1 MAYGTR
7 GRARGNAH
15 QDTVRLTGV
24 RAAGAA
30 RGRRTWLERVA
41 DGAITFPVVVGVI
54 HLVIVQLAA
63 SLGFRY
69 GNSFVTS
76 APYNQEC
83 AGNPDFPACSLEA
96 PLGGLTQDIVGPFR
110 LWDGLWYK
118 LIAQEG
124 YGFRDALAAFWPL
137 YPWSMRAVHD
147 LFGISYDLAG
157 YLISNISFVVALIL
171 LYRLISIDFDD
182 VVARRTLWAIAL
194 FPTSFFFSAVY
205 TESLFLMLAVGALLA
220 ARRGNWWVAGL
231 VGLLA
236 ALTRSYGVLLL
247 VPFAVLFLQQ
257 FRFNVVRW
265 LPNAIPA
272 ALPALGPI
280 IFGWRL
286 ANIDESWGKFWA
298 FKDVQEQWA
307 RRSEMPWD
315 TLRWAFSN
323 SPHGEELGVRAGADW
338 SWIGDLFDN
347 LGWDTLT
354 SGVFRERVGNSD
366 TLELLA
372 TLLFLGLAVIGL
384 KMLPLYQS
392 AFLIPGLVI
401 PLFQPSGVHILMS
414 MPRFGL
420 TLFPLFVVMA
430 LLLRQRRIVLPV
442 AAVSTVLLVLLTMQF
457 ANWYWVS

>member
-15 QDTVRLTGV
+15 QDTVRLSGV
-24 RAAGAA
+24 RATGAA
-30 RGRRTWLERVA
+30 RGRLTWLERIL
-41 DGAITFPVVVGVI
+41 DGAISFPVVVGVI
-54 HLVIVQLAA
+54 HLLIVQVAA
-63 SLGFRY
+63 SLAFRFGTSY
-69 GNSFVTS
+69 STS
-76 APYNQEC
+76 APYNVEC
-83 AGNPDFPACSLEA
+83 ANNPNLPQCSLEA

-137 YPWSMRAVHD
+137 YPWSMRVAHE
-147 LFGISYDLAG
+147 LLGISYDLAG
-157 YLISNISFVVALIL
+157 YLISNISFIIALIL
-171 LYRLISIDFDD
+171 LYRLVSEDFEQE
-182 VVARRTLWAIAL
+182 VARRTLWAIAL

-220 ARRGNWWVAGL
+220 ARRGNWWVAGI

-236 ALTRSYGVLLL
+236 AITRSYGVLLL
-247 VPFAVLFLQQ
+247 VPFAILFLQQ
-257 FRFNVVRW
+257 YRFNVLRW
-265 LPNAIPA
+265 FPNAIPA

-286 ANIDESWGKFWA
+286 ASLDQPWADFWL

-307 RRSEMPWD
+307 RRSAMPWE
-315 TLRWAFSN
+315 TLQWSFSN

-338 SWIGDLFDN
+338 SWVGDLFDSFS
-347 LGWDTLT
+347 WETFT
-354 SGVFRERVGNSD
+354 SSAFRERVGNSD
-366 TLELLA
+366 TLELVA

-384 KMLPLYQS
+384 KVLPLYMS

-401 PLFQPSGVHILMS
+401 PLFQPSGVHVLMS

-420 TLFPLFVVMA
+420 TLFPIFVVMA
-430 LLLRQRRIVLPV
+430 LLSRNRRVALPV
-442 AAVSTVLLVLLTMQF
+442 AAVSTVMLVLLTMQF

>member
-30 RGRRTWLERVA
+30 RGRQTWLERIGE
-41 DGAITFPVVVGVI
+41 GALSFPVVVGLF
-54 HLVIVQLAA
+54 HLVVVQLAA
-63 SLGFRY
+63 SLAFRF
-69 GNSFVTS
+69 GTSTNSS
-76 APYNQEC
+76 APYVSSIC
-83 AGNPDFPACSLEA
+83 PTDPGNVVCTMEA
-96 PLGGLTQDIVGPFR
+96 PLGGLAQDIIGPLR

-118 LIAQEG
+118 LIAVEG

-137 YPWSMRAVHD
+137 YPWSMRVVHD

-157 YLISNISFVVALIL
+157 YLISNVSFLVALVL
-171 LYRLISIDFDD
+171 LYRLIRIDFEDA
-182 VVARRTLWAIAL
+182 VARRTLWAIAL
-194 FPTSFFFSAVY
+194 FPTAFFFSAVY

-220 ARRGNWWVAGL
+220 ARVGNWWAAGL

-247 VPFAVLFLQQ
+247 VPFAILFLQQ
-257 FRFNVVRW
+257 FRFNVLRW
-265 LPNAIPA
+265 LPNALPA
-272 ALPALGPI
+272 ALPALGPV

-286 ANIDESWGKFWA
+286 DREWGNFWA
-298 FKDVQEQWA
+298 FKDVQEQWNRHSA
-307 RRSEMPWD
+307 MPWE
-315 TLRWAFSN
+315 TLRWAFSS
-323 SPHGEELGVRAGADW
+323 SPHGRALNIQDGADW
-338 SWIGDLFDN
+338 GWIREFVEHP
-347 LGWDTLT
+347 GWSTLT
-354 SGVFRERVGNSD
+354 RADYRRWVADSD
-366 TLELLA
+366 TLELVS
-372 TLLFLGLAVIGL
+372 TILFLGLAVIGL
-384 KMLPLYQS
+384 KLLPLYQS

-401 PLFQPSGVHILMS
+401 PLFQPSSVHVLMS

-430 LLLRQRRIVLPV
+430 LLLRKRRAALPL
-442 AAVSTVLLVLLTMQF
+442 AAASTILLVLLTMQF

>member
-24 RAAGAA
+24 RATGAA

-41 DGAITFPVVVGVI
+41 DGAISFPVVVGII
-54 HLVIVQLAA
+54 HLVIVQFAA
-63 SLGFRY
+63 SLAFRY
-69 GNSFVTS
+69 GTSFRTS
-76 APYNQEC
+76 APYNSEC
-83 AGNPDFPACSLEA
+83 AGNPDLPACGLEA
-96 PLGGLTQDIVGPFR
+96 PLGGLTQEIVGPFR

-124 YGFRDALAAFWPL
+124 YSFRDALAAFWPL
-137 YPWSMRAVHD
+137 YPWSMRGVHD

-157 YLISNISFVVALIL
+157 YLISNVSFVVALVL
-171 LYRLISIDFDD
+171 LYQLISVDFDE
-182 VVARRTLWAIAL
+182 VIAKRTLWAIAL

-220 ARRGNWWVAGL
+220 ARRGNWWVAGIM
-231 VGLLA
+231 GLLA

-247 VPFAVLFLQQ
+247 VPFAILFLQQ
-257 FRFNVVRW
+257 YRFNVPRW

-272 ALPALGPI
+272 ALPAIGPI

-286 ANIDESWGKFWA
+286 ASLDREWADFWL

-307 RRSEMPWD
+307 RRSAMPWE
-315 TLRWAFSN
+315 TLSWAFSN

-338 SWIGDLFDN
+338 SWVGNLFGN

-354 SGVFRERVGNSD
+354 SGVFREQVGNSD
-366 TLELLA
+366 TLELVA
-372 TLLFLGLAVIGL
+372 TLLFLALAVIGL

-401 PLFQPSGVHILMS
+401 PLFQPSGVHVLMS

-430 LLLRQRRIVLPV
+430 LLLRQRRIALPV
-442 AAVSTVLLVLLTMQF
+442 AAVSTVLLILLTMQF